1 MNFWNSFQKV
11 ATWSAASYL
20 YVRRYLKIVSV
31 LIQDNKHVIFNF
43 ASSLLAQ
50 RAGRRERYQILLEAS
65 KGYELAKIEAL
76 KRRFDAIF
84 PPLGVLDSPKS
95 MEVAVADAPRTIEE
109 RLDALEDA
117 VRSLSAEFATFTF
130 NHVLTKQAPT
140 VQVSTNRA
148 PTVQTPTNRGPT
160 IQAPINRAPTIHTSA
175 QTRTVTKSWCY
186 YHIRFGKDSRKCSSD
201 LCTFSPKIST
211 KNITSKNV
219 IFIFASSRL
228 VERASR
234 REHLSTSREV
244 DVADAARTIDERLG
258 MLEDAVR
265 SLSAEFALFTLNNV
279 LKNQAP
285 TGQAQTNR
293 APPIQAPKVQAPTI
307 RAPLIHTSAQTR
319 TIPKSW
325 CYYHVRFGKDA
336 RKCSSDLCTFSRKIS
351 TEKKT
356 FKKLYT
362 SDKPEQRT
370 YRYNTWTDF

>member
-1 MNFWNSFQKV
+1 M
-11 ATWSAASYL
+11 
-20 YVRRYLKIVSV
+20 
-31 LIQDNKHVIFNF
+31 
-43 ASSLLAQ
+43 
-50 RAGRRERYQILLEAS
+50 EA
-65 KGYELAKIEAL
+65 KL
-76 KRRFDAIF
+76 
-84 PPLGVLDSPKS
+84 
-95 MEVAVADAPRTIEE
+95 
-109 RLDALEDA
+109 
-117 VRSLSAEFATFTF
+117 
-130 NHVLTKQAPT
+130 
-140 VQVSTNRA
+140 
-148 PTVQTPTNRGPT
+148 
-160 IQAPINRAPTIHTSA
+160 INRDQNYEFRSQHKLLKLHN
-175 QTRTVTKSWCY
+175 QW
-186 YHIRFGKDSRKCSSD
+186 
-201 LCTFSPKIST
+201 
-211 KNITSKNV
+211 V

-293 APPIQAPKVQAPTI
+293 TPPIQAPKVQAPTI
-307 RAPLIHTSAQTR
+307 RAPPIHTSAQTR

-336 RKCSSDLCTFSRKIS
+336 RKCSSDLCTFSPKIS